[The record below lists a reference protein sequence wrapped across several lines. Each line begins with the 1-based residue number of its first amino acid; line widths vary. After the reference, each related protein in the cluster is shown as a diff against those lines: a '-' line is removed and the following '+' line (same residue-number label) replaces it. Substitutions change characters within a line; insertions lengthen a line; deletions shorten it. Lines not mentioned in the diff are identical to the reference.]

1 MPNSVTMVHFSHTK
15 IDKLIVRENIMHDD
29 NFIKKKKNVIVLSY
43 MIV

>member
-1 MPNSVTMVHFSHTK
+1 MPNSVTMIHFSHTN

-29 NFIKKKKNVIVLSY
+29 NFIKKKNVIVLSY